1 MKKVYLAVLVAV
13 FMTATAARAQSTRLA
28 AEDDIRL
35 LKNDVLTG
43 GIKIDETRLKTITG
57 TYGKPSN
64 VTETDTRLTY
74 DYGELRIVFDKK
86 KYLRRWEYDYS
97 RTAVYSREA
106 EQLRFD
112 LESRQIA
119 GDFVTFESIR
129 KSYGEPT
136 ARVVM
141 DGDGDQSV
149 YYYGII
155 KLVFENVVV
164 VQSWRGSGLDIAGSF
179 GPVAESG
186 VLKTGTESNT
196 VDAAK

>member
-1 MKKVYLAVLVAV
+1 MKKLYLAVGVAV
-13 FMTATAARAQSTRLA
+13 FMTASAASAQSTRLA
-28 AEDDIRL
+28 TPDDIHL
-35 LKNDVLTG
+35 LKKDVLSG
-43 GIKIDETRLKTITG
+43 GIQIDKTRLKTVIG

-97 RTAVYSREA
+97 QTAVYSREV

-136 ARVVM
+136 ARMVK
-141 DGDGDQSV
+141 DADGDQTV

-164 VQSWRGSGLDIAGSF
+164 VQSWRGSGLDMAGPAGVVS
-179 GPVAESG
+179 GGG
-186 VLKTGTESNT
+186 VLKTGEQG
-196 VDAAK
+196 DAE